1 MCLRWVT
8 WICIITVMQVYH
20 LQNLYSPK
28 FSKSKI
34 IKCGQLRFS
43 CHCLN
48 HISNFKGKSL
58 KCPWAKQAKVPAI
71 CNYSMTF
78 DLTPSWSCIV
88 FYGKCLWFVFRR
100 NAVDLKGNM
109 ESSSVLKYKLPCW
122 SIPPLS
128 CIQLP
133 CHYCHSLFLQESSM
147 KWIHLSF
154 HILVPQTECPII
166 TPVLCHL
173 PSPLMKKVLSTTCPP
188 HCL

>member
-1 MCLRWVT
+1 
-8 WICIITVMQVYH
+8 
-20 LQNLYSPK
+20 
-28 FSKSKI
+28 
-34 IKCGQLRFS
+34 
-43 CHCLN
+43 
-48 HISNFKGKSL
+48 
-58 KCPWAKQAKVPAI
+58 
-71 CNYSMTF
+71 MTF

-88 FYGKCLWFVFRR
+88 FYRKCFWFVFRR

-173 PSPLMKKVLSTTCPP
+173 PSPLMKKVLSTTCSPP
-188 HCL
+188 PPLSLSGFRATYTVLQRNITGRGGRSAAPL